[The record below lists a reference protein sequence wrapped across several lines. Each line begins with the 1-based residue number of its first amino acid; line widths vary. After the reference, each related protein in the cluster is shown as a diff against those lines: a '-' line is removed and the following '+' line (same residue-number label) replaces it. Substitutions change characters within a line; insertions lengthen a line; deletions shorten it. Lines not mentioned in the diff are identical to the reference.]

1 MDLDL
6 YNIDELNSKEVTVLY
21 APEEFYTDFGKACII
36 GEYLKGTD
44 VSELTKDDSVLFSD
58 ANIACF
64 NKVSFSDSMLKSNV
78 KFVFFSEIANDDNL
92 MRGLKL
98 LTCESANDI
107 IKAMGFDV
115 SALYVNRT
123 NLCYIGYHNKGDK
136 ILSKGC
142 IRELRDTYND
152 LSDLELCD
160 KWCTTTDKSG
170 LVSKTSI
177 ALLPYIQFNN

>member
-6 YNIDELNSKEVTVLY
+6 YNIDELNLKEVTVLY
-21 APEEFYTDFGKACII
+21 ASPEFYTDFGKACRI
-36 GEYLKGTD
+36 GEYLKGVD
-44 VSELTKDDSVLFSD
+44 VLELTKGEDELFSD
-58 ANIACF
+58 ANIACL
-64 NKVSFSDSMLKSNV
+64 NKLSFSGSMLKSNA
-78 KFVFFSEIANDDNL
+78 KFVYFSEIANDDKL

-98 LTCESANDI
+98 LTCESVNDI
-107 IKAMGFDV
+107 IKAIGFDV
-115 SALYVNRT
+115 FALYVNRT

-136 ILSKGC
+136 ILSRGC

-160 KWCTTTDKSG
+160 KWCTPTDKSG